1 VIRFASLAVAVSL
14 AAGSTLLTAGCGKD
28 DTPPPDLAQSREM
41 IRETIKSYHEAG
53 DKGDVDTMVRLL
65 APEVSMF
72 KGQEDFVRGLEECRR
87 ELIERVKK
95 FEGQSRAT
103 LLGRETISITGD
115 VAVTTY
121 VASVGTLRA
130 PITAVF
136 RRSQGKWLIIHL
148 HESWPAPAPAAP
160 PKDK

>member
-1 VIRFASLAVAVSL
+1 MRFAPLLLAFL
-14 AAGSTLLTAGCGKD
+14 AAGSTALTAGCGKD

-41 IRETIKSYHEAG
+41 IRETIKAYHEAG
-53 DKGDVDTMVRLL
+53 DKGDVDSMCRYL

-72 KGQEDFVRGLEECRR
+72 KGQEDFVRGQEECRK

-103 LLGRETISITGD
+103 LLGRESISITGD

-148 HESWPAPAPAAP
+148 HESWPAPAPPAP
-160 PKDK
+160 PKEK